1 MKKIIVIIGCLCIL
15 IFVLIIILLMLINNN
30 MEQQTKINKGIKE
43 FGTNYCQGHS
53 RLDPVGYAFTD
64 WECEICGYT
73 DRESNTGVP
82 EICGKCAV
90 ITGRCQKCGKLE
102 NYNDN

>member
-1 MKKIIVIIGCLCIL
+1 MKKLIIVITSCFFMFA
-15 IFVLIIILLMLINNN
+15 FVFIVLMLINNN

-43 FGTNYCQGHS
+43 FGTDYCQGHS

-73 DRESNTGVP
+73 GREHNTGVP
-82 EICGKCAV
+82 EICGECAV
-90 ITGRCQKCGKLE
+90 ITERCRKCGKVKS
-102 NYNDN
+102 YTDD